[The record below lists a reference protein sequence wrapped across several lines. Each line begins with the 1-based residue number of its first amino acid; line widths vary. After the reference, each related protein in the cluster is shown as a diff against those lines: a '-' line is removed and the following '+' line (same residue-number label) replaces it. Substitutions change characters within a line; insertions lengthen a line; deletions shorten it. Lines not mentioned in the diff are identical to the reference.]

1 MGAAGRGRHRCR
13 APALRSGPES
23 RLRDAPAGAH
33 RPLRLPFHPHGG
45 GQHSGLPALRRLLLI
60 PAPAIL
66 GSVATLP
73 KNGQTRPLSG
83 RVRFACWDSP
93 KPLCRT
99 EVIHGEQC

>member
-1 MGAAGRGRHRCR
+1 
-13 APALRSGPES
+13 
-23 RLRDAPAGAH
+23 
-33 RPLRLPFHPHGG
+33 
-45 GQHSGLPALRRLLLI
+45 
-60 PAPAIL
+60 
-66 GSVATLP
+66 VATLP